1 MKRTLLVSL
10 VGLTLVAGFF
20 AWTFKGRSSVSVS
33 AGLNDSELSCI
44 RPASVDC
51 VTAPSTTDSL
61 AVSSQLPT
69 AEPLKA
75 AYLPPE
81 VSCFELRKLVD
92 RRCST
97 EERVYGSTT
106 GAILDVKDERDLKA
120 LVQVL
125 SDPEED
131 ETVRHEIA
139 NVLFRSEFAGL
150 EAALFRIVENPT
162 EKSLFRGWAVQH
174 LGKVLASGRS
184 ADASTALIERIR
196 PLLTDRHIEVRREAW
211 LALVSHGD
219 AKALD
224 QVVPWLK
231 AEGPK
236 ADPMRDLAIRC
247 AKEKDMRDQIPT
259 IRRYIRSTN
268 ESVRISAI
276 WLLGKWGDEESRLAF
291 EEAASS
297 PRPRLQSAGKLA
309 LANLNASAGKK

>member
-162 EKSLFRGWAVQH
+162 EKSLIRGWAVQH

-211 LALVSHGD
+211 LHWSVTATQRRWIRLFLGSRRKARKRTPCAILPSAALKRRTCVTKSRPYV
-219 AKALD
+219 AIF
-224 QVVPWLK
+224 
-231 AEGPK
+231 GP
-236 ADPMRDLAIRC
+236 
-247 AKEKDMRDQIPT
+247 PT
-259 IRRYIRSTN
+259 R
-268 ESVRISAI
+268 
-276 WLLGKWGDEESRLAF
+276 
-291 EEAASS
+291 
-297 PRPRLQSAGKLA
+297 
-309 LANLNASAGKK
+309 ASAFQRSGCWVNGATKKVVSPSKKPHLPPAPASKAPANSPLPT